1 MDKLMDDFIRK
12 IVLRNTIHAAF
23 QRGKVYANNITTSN
37 KALVT
42 ESIKTVLV
50 KLSAN
55 YINNNVTEQQHIEN
69 ITNLAQTISQ
79 NHGDKLR
86 EQRLRIGTAQKLLNV
101 YIKFLWC
108 LNEANEP
115 IHCPIDGIV
124 LREINVNRNWTELD
138 SIDDYCNFISS
149 IREIIPNGE
158 TIARWEHRL
167 WNERA

>member
-1 MDKLMDDFIRK
+1 MDEFIKK

-23 QRGKVYANNITTSN
+23 QRGKVYVEGVTTNDKAVVSN
-37 KALVT
+37 
-42 ESIKTVLV
+42 SIKQKLEE
-50 KLSAN
+50 LSAS
-55 YINNNVTEQQHIEN
+55 YANNVTEQQHIEN
-69 ITNLAQTISQ
+69 IINLSQTISQ
-79 NHGDKLR
+79 NQGDKLR
-86 EQRLRIGTAQKLLNV
+86 NQSLRIGTAQKLLNV

-124 LREINVNRNWTELD
+124 LREINDNHNWTELD
-138 SIDDYCNFISS
+138 SIEDYCNIISR
-149 IREIIPNGE
+149 IRAIIPNGE

>member
-1 MDKLMDDFIRK
+1 MDEFIKK

-23 QRGKVYANNITTSN
+23 QRGKVYVEGVTTNDKAVVSN
-37 KALVT
+37 
-42 ESIKTVLV
+42 SIKQKLEE
-50 KLSAN
+50 LSAS
-55 YINNNVTEQQHIEN
+55 YTNNVTEQQHIEN
-69 ITNLAQTISQ
+69 IINLSQTISQ

-86 EQRLRIGTAQKLLNV
+86 NQSLRIGTAQKLLNV

-124 LREINVNRNWTELD
+124 LREINDNRNWTELD
-138 SIDDYCNFISS
+138 SIEDYCNIISR
-149 IREIIPNGE
+149 IRAILLYGE